1 LACNNRPSRGAIGGD
16 LAGFGSDR
24 APNDQRM
31 IPAPPVLRRIMRRG
45 RFILRTP
52 VMRTTFTRT
61 PFVRIWLAI
70 AGLSALGGCAAD
82 IPVEQ
87 PTMYHS
93 MAEAGARLDPEA
105 AASMISLYRNNN
117 GLAAV
122 AIDPEL
128 MKLAEGQSQAMAS
141 RNKLDHDVKAP
152 LPKRLQA
159 AGYPATLAVENVSA
173 GYHTLAE
180 AFSGWRDSPPHRAN
194 MLQGG
199 VTRMG
204 IAASY
209 APNTKY
215 KVFWT
220 LILAST
226 EPRDAPGRR
235 GPSALLAN

>member
-1 LACNNRPSRGAIGGD
+1 MRAWAAIVA
-16 LAGFGSDR
+16 L
-24 APNDQRM
+24 
-31 IPAPPVLRRIMRRG
+31 L
-45 RFILRTP
+45 
-52 VMRTTFTRT
+52 
-61 PFVRIWLAI
+61 
-70 AGLSALGGCAAD
+70 ALGGCAGD
-82 IPVEQ
+82 VSTEQ
-87 PTMYHS
+87 PSMYFN
-93 MAEAGARLDPEA
+93 MAEGGKLDPEA
-105 AASMISLYRNNN
+105 AATMISLYRKNN
-117 GLAAV
+117 GLPGV
-122 AIDPEL
+122 VIDPEL
-128 MKLAEGQSQAMAS
+128 MKVAEGQSQAMAG

-194 MLQGG
+194 MLQNG
-199 VTRMG
+199 VTKMG

-226 EPRDAPGRR
+226 EPRDTPGIRL
-235 GPSALLAN
+235 PSTVLAN

>member
-1 LACNNRPSRGAIGGD
+1 MRAWAAIVA
-16 LAGFGSDR
+16 L
-24 APNDQRM
+24 
-31 IPAPPVLRRIMRRG
+31 L
-45 RFILRTP
+45 
-52 VMRTTFTRT
+52 
-61 PFVRIWLAI
+61 
-70 AGLSALGGCAAD
+70 ALGGCAGD
-82 IPVEQ
+82 VSTEQ
-87 PTMYHS
+87 PSMYFN
-93 MAEAGARLDPEA
+93 MTEGAKLDPEA
-105 AASMISLYRNNN
+105 AATMISLYRKNN
-117 GLAAV
+117 GLPGV

-128 MKLAEGQSQAMAS
+128 MKVAEGQSQAMAS

-152 LPKRLQA
+152 LPRRLQA

-194 MLQGG
+194 MLQNG
-199 VTRMG
+199 VTKMG

-226 EPRDAPGRR
+226 EPRDTSGIKLP
-235 GPSALLAN
+235 PVLAN